1 MKKIFDV
8 IYLEINDIRDIIN
21 INNKYYYYY
30 SFLIINYFNK

>member
-21 INNKYYYYY
+21 INNKYYYYC

>member
-21 INNKYYYYY
+21 INNKYYYC

>member
-21 INNKYYYYY
+21 INNKYYYLDLNSYLSY
-30 SFLIINYFNK
+30 